1 MNLNT
6 YKYFNEVAATGSI
19 RRAADRLHVAPSAI
33 SRQIALLEH
42 SLGIMLLERSN
53 TGIQLTP
60 AGMMLER
67 YTRKMC
73 RDLDRI
79 HESIK
84 NLKGLRQGE
93 VKMWVIEAVVQEVL
107 PRIMTE
113 FNKNY
118 PAIQF
123 SINTES
129 SDRTIEAIVSD
140 EIDIGIVYNLGN
152 RAGIEIVKQCPA
164 PVQCLVSPTHPL
176 AQRHSLTLEDICAYP
191 VALPVSSFGLRQT
204 FDKVTRSLHLI
215 PQSIVNTNNLELTK
229 AMAIAGRTLTIGP
242 KLIAVKEIEQGL
254 LCAVPVDNNAMASA
268 SIEICVHR
276 DRSLSSAAH
285 QFLKQVCKEFDRIT
299 FSSSTP

>member
-33 SRQIALLEH
+33 SRQISLLEH
-42 SLGIMLLERSN
+42 SLGVMLLERTN
-53 TGIQLTP
+53 TGIRLTP

-67 YTRKMC
+67 FTRKMC

-93 VKMWVIEAVVQEVL
+93 VKIWVIEAVVQAIL

-113 FNKNY
+113 FNENY

-123 SINTES
+123 SINSES
-129 SDRTIEAIVSD
+129 SDRTIEAIIRD
-140 EIDIGIVYNLGN
+140 EIDIGIVFNMGD
-152 RAGIEIVKQCPA
+152 RPGIEVVKRCPA
-164 PVQCLVSPTHPL
+164 PIQCLVSPNHPL
-176 AQRHSLTLEDICAYP
+176 AQHHSLTLEDICSYP
-191 VALPVSSFGLRQT
+191 VALPVSSFGMRQT
-204 FDKVTRSLHLI
+204 FDKVTRSLYLN

-242 KLIAVKEIEQGL
+242 EQIAKKEIEHHL
-254 LCAVPVDNNAMASA
+254 LCAIPIDNDAMQSA
-268 SIEICVHR
+268 NIEICVHR
-276 DRSLSSAAH
+276 DRSLSFAAH
-285 QFLKQVCKEFDRIT
+285 QFLKHVCKAFC
-299 FSSSTP
+299 

>member
-19 RRAADRLHVAPSAI
+19 RRAAGRLHVAPSAI
-33 SRQIALLEH
+33 SRQISLLEH

-53 TGIQLTP
+53 TGIQLTT
-60 AGMMLER
+60 AGMMLEQ

-79 HESIK
+79 HEAIK

-93 VKMWVIEAVVQEVL
+93 VKIWVIEALVQVIM

-113 FNKNY
+113 FNENY

-129 SDRTIEAIVSD
+129 SDRTIEAIIRD
-140 EIDIGIVYNLGN
+140 EIDIGIVFNIGN
-152 RAGIEIVKQCPA
+152 RPSIEVIKQWSA
-164 PVQCLVSPTHPL
+164 PIQCLVSPKHPL
-176 AQRHSLTLEDICAYP
+176 AQYQSLTLDEICAYP
-191 VALPVSSFGLRQT
+191 IALPVSSFGLRQT
-204 FDKVTRSLHLI
+204 FDKVTRALHLI
-215 PQSIVNTNNLELTK
+215 PQSIVNTNNLEFTK

-242 KLIAVKEIEQGL
+242 KLIASKEIEQNL
-254 LCAVPVDNNAMASA
+254 LCAIPIDNETMELAN
-268 SIEICVHR
+268 IEICVHR
-276 DRSLSSAAH
+276 DRTLSFAAH
-285 QFLKQVCKEFDRIT
+285 QFLKQICKEFD
-299 FSSSTP
+299 

>member
-6 YKYFNEVAATGSI
+6 YKYFNEVAAAGSI

-42 SLGIMLLERSN
+42 SLGIMLIERSN

-67 YTRKMC
+67 YTRKMV

-79 HESIK
+79 HEAIK

-93 VKMWVIEAVVQEVL
+93 VKIWVIEAVVQAVL

-113 FNKNY
+113 FNETY
-118 PAIQF
+118 PAIKF

-129 SDRTIEAIVSD
+129 SDRTIEAIIND
-140 EIDIGIVYNLGN
+140 EIDIGIVFNLGN
-152 RAGIEIVKQCPA
+152 RPSVEVIKQCPA
-164 PVQCLVSPTHPL
+164 PVQCLVSPGHPL
-176 AQRHSLTLEDICAYP
+176 AQHTSVTLEEICSWP
-191 VALPVSSFGLRQT
+191 IALPVSSFGLRQT
-204 FDKVTRSLHLI
+204 FDKVTRALHLV

-229 AMAIAGRTLTIGP
+229 AMAIAGRALTIGP
-242 KLIAVKEIEQGL
+242 ELIATREIEHNL
-254 LCAVPVDNNAMASA
+254 LRAIPVDNEAMRSA
-268 SIEICVHR
+268 TIEICVHR
-276 DRSLSSAAH
+276 DRSLSFAAH
-285 QFLKQVCKEFDRIT
+285 HFLKLVCREFN
-299 FSSSTP
+299 

>member
-33 SRQIALLEH
+33 SRQISLLEH
-42 SLGIMLLERSN
+42 SLGTPLLERSN
-53 TGIQLTP
+53 TGIQLTA

-67 YTRKMC
+67 YTLKMC

-93 VKMWVIEAVVQEVL
+93 VKIWVIEAVVQAIL

-113 FNKNY
+113 FNENY

-123 SINTES
+123 SINSES
-129 SDRTIEAIVSD
+129 SDRTLEAISRD
-140 EIDIGIVYNLGN
+140 EIDIGIVFNIGN
-152 RAGIEIVKQCPA
+152 RPSIEVVKSCSA
-164 PVQCLVSPTHPL
+164 PIQCLVSPKHPF
-176 AQRHSLTLEDICAYP
+176 AQRQSLTMEDICACP
-191 VALPVSSFGLRQT
+191 IALPVSSFGLRQT
-204 FDKVTRSLHLI
+204 FDKEMRTLHLT

-242 KLIAVKEIEQGL
+242 RLIATKEIEQNL
-254 LCAVPVDNNAMASA
+254 LCAIPIDNAAMEAA
-268 SIEICVHR
+268 KIEICVHR
-276 DRSLSSAAH
+276 DRTLSFAAH
-285 QFLKQVCKEFDRIT
+285 QFLKQICKEFE
-299 FSSSTP
+299 

>member
-6 YKYFNEVAATGSI
+6 YKYFNEVAETGSI

-42 SLGIMLLERSN
+42 SLGVMLLERTN
-53 TGIQLTP
+53 TGIRLTP

-67 YTRKMC
+67 FTRKMC

-84 NLKGLRQGE
+84 SLKGLRQGE
-93 VKMWVIEAVVQEVL
+93 VKIWVIEAVVQAIL
-107 PRIMTE
+107 PRIMID
-113 FNKNY
+113 FNENY

-123 SINTES
+123 SINSES
-129 SDRTIEAIVSD
+129 SDRTIEAIIRD
-140 EIDIGIVYNLGN
+140 EIDIGIVFNMGD
-152 RAGIEIVKQCPA
+152 RPGIEVVKRCAA
-164 PVQCLVSPTHPL
+164 PIQCLVAPQHPL
-176 AQRHSLTLEDICAYP
+176 AQQNVVTLEEVCAWP
-191 VALPVSSFGLRQT
+191 VALPVSSFGMRQT
-204 FDKVTRSLHLI
+204 FDKVTRSLHLN

-242 KLIAVKEIEQGL
+242 EQIAKREIEQHQL
-254 LCAVPVDNNAMASA
+254 VAIPISHEAMQSA

-276 DRSLSSAAH
+276 DRSLSFAAH
-285 QFLKQVCKEFDRIT
+285 QFLKHVCNAFR
-299 FSSSTP
+299 

>member
-1 MNLNT
+1 MVVSHQGSSVNLNT
-6 YKYFNEVAATGSI
+6 YKYFNEVAAAGSI

-42 SLGIMLLERSN
+42 SLGIMLIERSN

-67 YTRKMC
+67 YTRKMV

-79 HESIK
+79 HEAIR

-93 VKMWVIEAVVQEVL
+93 VKIWVIEAVVQAVL

-113 FNKNY
+113 FNETY
-118 PAIQF
+118 PAIKF

-129 SDRTIEAIVSD
+129 SDRTIEAIIND
-140 EIDIGIVYNLGN
+140 EIDIGIVFNLGN
-152 RAGIEIVKQCPA
+152 RPSVEVIKQCPA
-164 PVQCLVSPTHPL
+164 PVQCLVSPGHPL
-176 AQRHSLTLEDICAYP
+176 AHHHSVTLEEICSWP
-191 VALPVSSFGLRQT
+191 IALPVSSFGLRQT
-204 FDKVTRSLHLI
+204 FDKVTRAQHLV

-242 KLIAVKEIEQGL
+242 ELIATKEIEHNL
-254 LCAVPVDNNAMASA
+254 LRAIPIDNDAMRAA
-268 SIEICVHR
+268 TIEICVHR
-276 DRSLSSAAH
+276 DRSLSFAAH
-285 QFLKQVCKEFDRIT
+285 HFLKLVCREFN
-299 FSSSTP
+299 